1 MSNLTERFE
10 EIKDSKDPDII
21 NDFLIEL
28 GRYPKKEHLAIID
41 YFIEN
46 YDPVRF
52 SQIKLNLIFNIGEIG
67 IEQSLDNKY
76 IDFLIDEYYS
86 SDRWVRNE
94 ILSTLNKIANHTK
107 FPVQI
112 FEILKYAIL
121 DDYLPISINAMK
133 AIMHY
138 ENIADDS
145 FKKIFKLLRTS
156 DLKLQDQISNV
167 LKKFIKNE
175 YRLFEL
181 LTDSDNY
188 KSFNKKAL
196 RSLLIIY
203 FDSAMSLSNLES
215 FRKLLENSE
224 WEIDY
229 KEMFFN
235 EIDTYEKLLLRGI

>member
-1 MSNLTERFE
+1 MDNLTKKFE
-10 EIKDSKDPDII
+10 EIKDSKDPDVI

-28 GRYPKKEHLAIID
+28 GKYPKKDHLSILD

-46 YDPVRF
+46 YDPVIF
-52 SQIKLNLIFNIGEIG
+52 NQIKLNVIFNIGEIG

-76 IDFLIDEYYS
+76 IDFLIEEYYS

-107 FPVQI
+107 LPVQI
-112 FEILKYAIL
+112 FETLKYAML

-133 AIMHY
+133 VIMHY

-145 FKKIFKLLRTS
+145 FKKIFNLLRTS

-175 YRLFEL
+175 SRLFEL
-181 LTDSDNY
+181 LTDCNNY

-203 FDSAMSLSNLES
+203 FNSAMSLSNLES